1 MSVSN
6 ECRGGRIENKAALV
20 LFSSFP
26 NKPLILSQKKKKRKK
41 RKEKK
46 AALGLGGQPPFE
58 DNDVSRFCVC

>member
-26 NKPLILSQKKKKRKK
+26 NKPLILSQKKKKKE
-41 RKEKK
+41 RKENSGIVKCQEVLNFK
-46 AALGLGGQPPFE
+46 NHKFPGL
-58 DNDVSRFCVC
+58 NM